1 VSTSKHTRKCSRL
14 YLLTLAALAVMGS
27 STAQAAPDIDIYGSI
42 DLYLNHMR
50 SSSGTNVT
58 SMEDGAMLRSR
69 VGIKGGQDLTGTND
83 FFDYISF
90 QWEKGLRSDNGTGAG
105 NGFDRQSWIGL
116 GSKDW
121 GELRFGR
128 QGTVPFKRGSYID
141 GSGRTLGSMVNNF
154 GVPSRYNNTTA
165 YISPRLSNGLLFE
178 VQYSLADD
186 GAVANQ
192 VIYSAGV
199 DWESG
204 PIRVGY
210 AGLVAK
216 PDDSISTANAKNV
229 AYHNLYGNYDYGQ
242 GKWYVVF
249 VRSNNSDG
257 AGGSILGPVGGTY
270 NAPGNS
276 EINNWHHVY
285 QVAVD
290 YKLSDKVTVGGI
302 VGLIKD
308 QSDAATDSDATGGSI
323 FYYYDATEK
332 TRFFAIA
339 EILENQKNASFQ
351 HASSGGFTGSFHN
364 AANYAGHSVKG
375 IQLGLRYKF

>member
-1 VSTSKHTRKCSRL
+1 VSTFRSRL
-14 YLLTLAALAVMGS
+14 FVLTLAAFAVMGS
-27 STAQAAPDIDIYGSI
+27 SAAHAAPDIEFYGNAE
-42 DLYLNHMR
+42 LYFNHMR
-50 SSSGTNVT
+50 SSSGEAVT
-58 SMEDGAMLRSR
+58 SMEDGAMLRTR
-69 VGIKGGQDLTGTND
+69 AGFKGGQDLTDAND

-90 QWEKGLRSDNGTGAG
+90 QLETGLRSDNGTGL

-116 GSKDW
+116 GNEDW

-128 QGTVPFKRGSYID
+128 QGTVIFKRGGYID
-141 GSGRTLGSMVNNF
+141 PSGRTLGSMVNNF

-192 VIYSAGV
+192 AIYSAGV
-199 DWESG
+199 DWKSG

-216 PDDSISTANAKNV
+216 PGGAATAPNDKNV
-229 AYHNLYGNYDYGQ
+229 NYHNLYGNYDYGQ
-242 GKWYVVF
+242 GKWYVVW
-249 VRSNNSDG
+249 VRSNNSNG
-257 AGGSILGPVGGTY
+257 TGGSILNAVGGTY
-270 NAPGNS
+270 NAS
-276 EINNWHHVY
+276 IDEINNWHHVY
-285 QVAVD
+285 QVALD
-290 YKLSDKVTVGGI
+290 YKLSNKVTVGGI

-308 QSDAATDSDATGGSI
+308 QSDATDSDATGGSI

-332 TRFFAIA
+332 TRFFVIA
-339 EILENQKNASFQ
+339 EILENQKKASFQ